1 MRGERSGYNFNKP
14 VNTASEIHK
23 SFIIFLSQEVFFIKY
38 LRIF

>member
-23 SFIIFLSQEVFFIKY
+23 SYNIPFSRGVLY
-38 LRIF
+38 